1 MALKLNTAI
10 LIALNGGT
18 FVLEVLAIFFIYLF
32 FLRGQ
37 IIKSELKMQ
46 KKICINTD
54 KMITKINEKDEF
66 TRV

>member
-37 IIKSELKMQ
+37 IIKSELNMQ
-46 KKICINTD
+46 KKSALTQ
-54 KMITKINEKDEF
+54 TK
-66 TRV
+66 